1 MSWISDRP
9 GLPCVWPSS
18 PPERKE
24 SRQISCQH
32 TEELTRRIEALLS
45 NPATRVAGIELVA
58 VELARDGRRTIIR
71 VFIDRDGV
79 ASARPLIAREPM
91 EAGEEMPAV
100 VATGVSHEDCARVT
114 RMLGDHLD
122 SEPDIQPLL
131 DSVGAYVLEV
141 SSPGNRAPAQ
151 DAGRILTVSGVGGRG
166 HHESE
171 DPRAA
176 EPRRHHCRTLCPR
189 RLFWISRIGR
199 TEIRFTEIKKAH
211 LKCDPWQ
218 MVRAA
223 AKKQS

>member
-1 MSWISDRP
+1 MSR
-9 GLPCVWPSS
+9 
-18 PPERKE
+18 
-24 SRQISCQH
+24 QH

-79 ASARPLIAREPM
+79 APTRPVSVREPAD
-91 EAGEEMPAV
+91 AGEELPAV
-100 VATGVSHEDCARVT
+100 ATSGVSHEDCARVT

-141 SSPGNRAPAQ
+141 SSPGIERPLRTRAHFDRFRGEEAAVTTNLKILGRLNHGGIIAEVTPAAVVLDQ
-151 DAGRILTVSGVGGRG
+151 PDL
-166 HHESE
+166 
-171 DPRAA
+171 
-176 EPRRHHCRTLCPR
+176 
-189 RLFWISRIGR
+189 GR

>member
-1 MSWISDRP
+1 MSR
-9 GLPCVWPSS
+9 
-18 PPERKE
+18 
-24 SRQISCQH
+24 QH

-141 SSPGNRAPAQ
+141 SSPGIERPLRTRAHFDRFRGEEAAVTTNLKILGRLNHAGIIAEVMPAAVVLDQ
-151 DAGRILTVSGVGGRG
+151 PDL
-166 HHESE
+166 
-171 DPRAA
+171 
-176 EPRRHHCRTLCPR
+176 
-189 RLFWISRIGR
+189 GR